1 LISGEKSSASQMC
14 KELAFCHDA
23 AYFRDFWRKGMEF
36 FMQLGCKSL
45 FWFLWSLF
53 FGLFLQNKQ
62 MIDRE
67 V

>member
-1 LISGEKSSASQMC
+1 LISGEKSSASQVS

-23 AYFRDFWRKGMEF
+23 AYFRDFNCKGKEF

-45 FWFLWSLF
+45 FWSLWSLF
-53 FGLFLQNKQ
+53 FALFLQNKQ